1 MFSTTLLS
9 NCNQIFQIE
18 KVAFL
23 RRGPVEI
30 KMRQPETLAPLSTA
44 RNALG
49 TRFCHACNDFR
60 PIDQFRKGQGHV
72 CRQHVEVPD
81 PDGLRFCRVCQ
92 DLLPLS
98 RFSVDQKRFIC
109 RACTWKRTGKSART
123 KYRARRAHIQRLWSM
138 CYTDRAAFHQLRV
151 GVTQTD
157 IARLLEAGSHTVS
170 DAVKLAVVPQ
180 DPRLPMD
187 KENAVLVTRE
197 QRRTLLN
204 MLAAGGM
211 QAYINEMICGAYT
224 DAMPERN

>member
-1 MFSTTLLS
+1 
-9 NCNQIFQIE
+9 
-18 KVAFL
+18 
-23 RRGPVEI
+23 
-30 KMRQPETLAPLSTA
+30 MRQPETLAPLSTA

-49 TRFCHACNDFR
+49 TRFCHVCNDFR

-98 RFSVDQKRFIC
+98 RFAADQKRFIC

-157 IARLLEAGSHTVS
+157 IASVIKHCVRSGLFCAASRTESWSNLFFCVEHAPAREAKPTTGDVQLI
-170 DAVKLAVVPQ
+170 K
-180 DPRLPMD
+180 
-187 KENAVLVTRE
+187 
-197 QRRTLLN
+197 RRSACL
-204 MLAAGGM
+204 
-211 QAYINEMICGAYT
+211 
-224 DAMPERN
+224 